1 MSWHTA
7 TLICLLTVRRLS
19 CCRGRVE
26 SCDRGHVVF
35 DTFNK
40 HFVGPF
46 RVLLPTFPSKPYSLG
61 LEEVLDTPPFPL
73 SHTPTFQISRPRP
86 VAAQGCPWAWPLLS
100 LLLSPALLW
109 AGAGNGKQDFALSTG
124 LILICA
130 QASRS
135 ILARS
140 SGLGTHDEQN
150 AQEIGGPEGPC

>member
-1 MSWHTA
+1 M
-7 TLICLLTVRRLS
+7 
-19 CCRGRVE
+19 
-26 SCDRGHVVF
+26 
-35 DTFNK
+35 
-40 HFVGPF
+40 
-46 RVLLPTFPSKPYSLG
+46 LLPTFPSKPYSLG

-109 AGAGNGKQDFALSTG
+109 AGAGDGKQDFALSTG

-140 SGLGTHDEQN
+140 SGLGTHDEQS
-150 AQEIGGPEGPC
+150 AQEIGGPEGPCGPLVDMLMT